1 MGKAIYAID
10 AFPDESF
17 EEGRPTRRRRR
28 RLVADLGRKL
38 RLFAVRALAPQQI
51 EPAQSERPDPDEH
64 LVSDRLGPANVLDP

>member
-1 MGKAIYAID
+1 MVVDIHVAKRSQNRLRRADQLDD
-10 AFPDESF
+10 A
-17 EEGRPTRRRRR
+17 GG
-28 RLVADLGRKL
+28 LVTDLRRKL